1 MALAARL
8 TLLGEFRL
16 ELEGQVHHVPASA
29 RRLLAMLAV
38 AHRGRRVPRGALAEA
53 MRPDSD
59 PGRATSTLR
68 SVLWRLPRERGRALV
83 LTDAAEVW
91 LHPELEVDLWEAEAQ
106 ARLLCGPTDVVAED
120 LKDLSPLQHDLLPSW
135 HDPWLAV
142 EQESFRQRRLHA
154 LERGADVLCRA
165 GRYHDALTAGLGAVG
180 SEPLRESAHRT
191 LVRVH
196 LAEGNLAEALRAYEQ
211 FRALLSDELGVA
223 PTAKMAALVVGLPRR
238 RRPPTV
244 VEGARPL
251 RDR

>member
-16 ELEGQVHHVPASA
+16 ELEDQVHHVPVSA

-38 AHRGRRVPRGALAEA
+38 THRGRRVPRAALAEA
-53 MRPDSD
+53 MRPDSE
-59 PGRATSTLR
+59 PARATSTLR

-106 ARLLCGPTDVVAED
+106 ARLLCGAVDVVAED
-120 LKDLSPLQHDLLPSW
+120 LTDLSSLEHDLLPSW

-180 SEPLRESAHRT
+180 SEPLRESAHRR
-191 LVRVH
+191 VIQVH
-196 LAEGNLAEALRAYEQ
+196 LAEDNHAEALRHYDGY
-211 FRALLSDELGVA
+211 RRLLADELGLAPSPTMRRLVA
-223 PTAKMAALVVGLPRR
+223 PLLGRPVDLRR
-238 RRPPTV
+238 
-244 VEGARPL
+244 ARG
-251 RDR
+251 

>member
-38 AHRGRRVPRGALAEA
+38 THRGRRIPRGALAEA

-59 PGRATSTLR
+59 PARATSTLR

-106 ARLLCGPTDVVAED
+106 ARLLCGPTDVVAEE
-120 LKDLSPLQHDLLPSW
+120 LKDLSPLEHDLLPSW

-165 GRYHDALTAGLGAVG
+165 GRYHDALSAGLGAVG
-180 SEPLRESAHRT
+180 SEPLRESAHRR
-191 LVRVH
+191 VIQVH
-196 LAEGNLAEALRAYEQ
+196 LAEDNHAEALRHYDGY
-211 FRALLSDELGVA
+211 RRLLADELGLAPSDTMRRLVA
-223 PTAKMAALVVGLPRR
+223 PFLGRPVDLRR
-238 RRPPTV
+238 
-244 VEGARPL
+244 ARG
-251 RDR
+251 

>member
-38 AHRGRRVPRGALAEA
+38 THRGRRVPRGALAEA

-59 PGRATSTLR
+59 PARATSTLR

-106 ARLLCGPTDVVAED
+106 ARLLCGPTDVVAEE
-120 LKDLSPLQHDLLPSW
+120 LKDLSSLEHDLLPSW

-180 SEPLRESAHRT
+180 SEPLRESAHRQ
-191 LVRVH
+191 VIQVH
-196 LAEGNLAEALRAYEQ
+196 LAEDNHAEALRHYDGY
-211 FRALLSDELGVA
+211 RRLLADELGLAPSPTMRRLVA
-223 PTAKMAALVVGLPRR
+223 PLLGRPVDLRR
-238 RRPPTV
+238 
-244 VEGARPL
+244 ARG
-251 RDR
+251 

>member
-16 ELEGQVHHVPASA
+16 ELDGQVHPVPASA

-38 AHRGRRVPRGALAEA
+38 THRGRRVPRAALAEV

-59 PGRATSTLR
+59 PARATSTLR

-83 LTDAAEVW
+83 LTDATEVW
-91 LHPELEVDLWEAEAQ
+91 VHPELEVDLWEAESQ
-106 ARLLCGPTDVVAED
+106 ARLLCGPAEVRAEE
-120 LKDLSPLQHDLLPSW
+120 LMDLSLLEHDLLPSW

-165 GRYHDALTAGLGAVG
+165 GRYHDALSAGLGAVG
-180 SEPLRESAHRT
+180 SEPLRESAHRR
-191 LVRVH
+191 VIEVH
-196 LAEGNLAEALRAYEQ
+196 LAEDNHAEALRHYDGY
-211 FRALLSDELGVA
+211 RRLLADELGLAPSPTMRRLVA
-223 PTAKMAALVVGLPRR
+223 PLLGRPVDLRR
-238 RRPPTV
+238 
-244 VEGARPL
+244 ARG
-251 RDR
+251 